1 MGPGAS
7 RRAASYLSSAGVTAA
22 DAFDWAE
29 RARAMIQGVYR
40 DLVLGPIEARCFT
53 QPF

>member
-1 MGPGAS
+1 VYEGGYTQVM
-7 RRAASYLSSAGVTAA
+7 RRVTAA